1 MTPFQQGYRAAE
13 LNALTATDN
22 LNPYVIGFLEYEQW
36 EQGWQHW
43 INEQWQKLLN
53 EQAQDFMNDDGEI
66 NPQLPL
72 DF

>member
-1 MTPFQQGYRAAE
+1 MTPFIQGYTAADTYG
-13 LNALTATDN
+13 LTHIED
-22 LNPYVIGFLEYEQW
+22 LNPYEIGTEEFRQW

-43 INEQWQKLLN
+43 LNEQWHELQN
-53 EQAQDFMNDDGEI
+53 EQGEI

>member
-1 MTPFQQGYRAAE
+1 MTPFMQGYTAADTY
-13 LNALTATDN
+13 ALTHFDDQ
-22 LNPYVIGFLEYEQW
+22 NPYEIGTDEFSQW

-43 INEQWQKLLN
+43 LNEQWQELQN
-53 EQAQDFMNDDGEI
+53 EQGEI

>member
-1 MTPFQQGYRAAE
+1 MTPFQQGYAAAE

-22 LNPYVIGFLEYEQW
+22 LNPYVIGCLEYEQW

-43 INEQWQKLLN
+43 LNEQWQELQN
-53 EQAQDFMNDDGEI
+53 EQGEI